1 MKIAL
6 LTIWH
11 EKNYGAELQ
20 AYATIKTLTELGHEV
35 KMIDMRLENM
45 RYISLKGRVAQF
57 ISIFTPGEWK
67 FRNFWR
73 KTIPKTRRYLSLD
86 ELKKNPPLADLYLV
100 GSDQVWNPEITKS
113 FATAFFLDFGD
124 NTVKRASYA
133 SSFGVESWNEKDKLT
148 KKVNTFLQR
157 FDAVSCREKSGC
169 EILKKSFNINATHVI
184 DPTLLRKDFSEF
196 VVSEICNYTLVYYPL
211 DNDPELR
218 NYANKLSQHLGYKCI
233 DAANRKKY
241 FGKIEW
247 NRNSP
252 KQWIEA
258 IANSRLV
265 ITRSFHGVAF
275 SLLYKRQFI
284 VVNNTS
290 RITRITNLLES
301 LGLSDRCFHSFE
313 EVDAARPWDYP
324 IDYNQITP
332 LLENLREESMEF
344 LKKLA
349 ESK

>member
-1 MKIAL
+1 MKVAL

-35 KMIDMRLENM
+35 KMIDIHLADM
-45 RYISLKGRVAQF
+45 RYVSLKGRIAQF
-57 ISIFTPGEWK
+57 LSVFTPGEWK

-73 KTIPKTRRYLSLD
+73 KTIPTTRRYHSLE
-86 ELKKNPPLADLYLV
+86 ELKKNPPHADLYLV

-113 FATAFFLDFGD
+113 LASAFFLDFGD
-124 NTVKRASYA
+124 NVIKRASYA
-133 SSFGVESWNEKDKLT
+133 SSFGIESWSEKATMT
-148 KKVNTFLQR
+148 KEVNSYLQR

-169 EILKKSFNINATHVI
+169 EILRNSFNIKATHVI
-184 DPTLLRKDFSEF
+184 DPTLLRTDFSEF
-196 VVSEICNYTLVYYPL
+196 VTTKTHKDTLVYYPL
-211 DNDPELR
+211 ENDPELR
-218 NYANKLSQHLGYKCI
+218 NYAQKLSQRLGYDCI
-233 DAANRKKY
+233 DAANRKY
-241 FGKIEW
+241 FGKLEW